1 MTTSSTNTA
10 LQTFDFGSTTIRIV
24 DINGEPWFV
33 AADVCRVL
41 GLNAHRG
48 SFSHHLARLTDDEI
62 TSMSDMGVKASGQ
75 GMGIAKL
82 VSESGLYKLIL
93 RSDKPQAKSFQ
104 DWVTRTVL
112 PAIRKDGAYFV
123 GEEKLASGEMGEDE
137 FFARALLMAGEKI
150 ERLKTENKRLKTEN
164 KKLSD
169 ELYFLTVDE
178 FRALRHIYLS
188 KGMSV
193 TLGKRATKISKA
205 LGLPIQKQERIYVDA
220 YGSRKVELNVYERR
234 ALDEAWNS
242 LKH

>member
-33 AADVCRVL
+33 AADVCKIL
-41 GLNAHRG
+41 GIENHGNAYQ
-48 SFSHHLARLTDDEI
+48 RLHKNEVTNI
-62 TSMSDMGVKASGQ
+62 RRTYLGMSPGRDATL
-75 GMGIAKL
+75 I
-82 VSESGLYKLIL
+82 SESGLYKLIL

-123 GEEKLASGEMGEDE
+123 GEEKFASGEMAEDE

-150 ERLKTENKRLKTEN
+150 ERLKKENKRLDADN

-169 ELYFLTVDE
+169 ELNFLTVDE

-188 KGMSV
+188 KGMSIS
-193 TLGKRATKISKA
+193 LGKRATKISKA
-205 LGLPIQKQERIYVDA
+205 LGLPIEKQERLYVDS

>member
-41 GLNAHRG
+41 GLTAHRG
-48 SFSHHLARLTDDEI
+48 SFSHHLARLTADEI

-150 ERLKTENKRLKTEN
+150 ERLKAEN

-188 KGMSV
+188 KGMLVS
-193 TLGKRATKISKA
+193 LGKRATKISKA
-205 LGLPIQKQERIYVDA
+205 LGLPIQKQERIYVDS